1 MKTAFFL
8 KYGARKD
15 FPNIISF
22 FATQKYLSLGRR
34 RETGKLEVDIRE
46 NFEVG
51 PFRLFAP
58 PIHCRRR
65 RATLLYYSA
74 PVRPQGGGGC
84 NSTAWMNVLH
94 TVYVA

>member
-34 RETGKLEVDIRE
+34 
-46 NFEVG
+46 
-51 PFRLFAP
+51 
-58 PIHCRRR
+58 
-65 RATLLYYSA
+65 
-74 PVRPQGGGGC
+74 
-84 NSTAWMNVLH
+84 
-94 TVYVA
+94 